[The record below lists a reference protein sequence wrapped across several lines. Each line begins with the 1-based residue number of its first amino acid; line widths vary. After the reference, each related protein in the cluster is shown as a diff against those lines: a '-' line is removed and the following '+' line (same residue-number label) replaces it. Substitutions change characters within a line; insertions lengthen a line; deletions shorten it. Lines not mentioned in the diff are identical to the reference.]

1 MTESTLIY
9 DVETACPVH
18 NEGEEILQGIT
29 YAKGWGDFR
38 GMGIACVCVL
48 DLMEQRFRVFD
59 GRSLHLFQ
67 KLVRERETVVG
78 WNNQT
83 FDDRLL
89 AAHGITIGTDKSF
102 DLMLT
107 YPHRV
112 KLIDAAAANGVTIS
126 KSIPGALAP
135 VYWQQGRYGEVIDY
149 CLGDVLIT
157 YQLYKVYREKGS
169 LVDPYAR

>member
-1 MTESTLIY
+1 MAATLPPPRDMTAYAMYPRLTERESTLIY

-18 NEGEEILQGIT
+18 NDGEEILQGIT
-29 YAKGWGDFR
+29 YAKGWGDFT

-89 AAHGITIGTDKSF
+89 
-102 DLMLT
+102 
-107 YPHRV
+107 
-112 KLIDAAAANGVTIS
+112 
-126 KSIPGALAP
+126 
-135 VYWQQGRYGEVIDY
+135 
-149 CLGDVLIT
+149 
-157 YQLYKVYREKGS
+157 
-169 LVDPYAR
+169 